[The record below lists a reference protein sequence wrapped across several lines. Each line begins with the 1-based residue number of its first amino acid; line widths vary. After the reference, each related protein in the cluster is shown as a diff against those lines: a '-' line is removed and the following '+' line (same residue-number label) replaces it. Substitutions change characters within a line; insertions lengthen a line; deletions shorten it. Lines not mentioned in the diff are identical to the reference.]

1 MVKTIKIE
9 NFKSIQSLEIELGR
23 VNVFIGENG
32 CGKTNILEA
41 ITMGSAAAANK
52 LDNEFLANRGIR
64 VTEPKYMKSG
74 FEKENEEKDIFV
86 YFKNDGKI
94 VDFILFNQK
103 ISGKWLDKTQENWEK
118 IAKIITENVL
128 LGNHLKSLNDNLKPF
143 NFQFPFNTGNL
154 VEISELI
161 NLYLGKSGLK
171 DQKEFSLEQ
180 LIQIM
185 TPLMEE
191 QLIDLFMLII
201 KEMNLDSFQ
210 IFTPENYILRKY
222 ESDSLTE
229 NLGVNGEGLLKMLEK
244 LYKENKLDEIKEN
257 LALID
262 WFDDFE
268 IVNDAFRGSYL
279 RIKDQF
285 LNEEMTYS
293 SFKSVNEG
301 FLFLLFYFTLFI
313 SEYTPKFFAIDNIDN
328 ALNPRLCQ
336 KLIEVLVKL
345 AKKHDK
351 QVIMTTHNPSILDG
365 LNLNDDEQR
374 LFAIYRNADGHTK
387 ARRILKP
394 EVPNGVEPARMSE
407 LFLRGAIGGVPKN
420 F

>member
-1 MVKTIKIE
+1 MVKAIKIE
-9 NFKSIQSLEIELGR
+9 NFKSVQNLEIELGR
-23 VNVFIGENG
+23 VNIFIGENG

-74 FEKENEEKDIFV
+74 FEKENEEKDIIIKFFSNHV
-86 YFKNDGKI
+86 LETDNETKYLEELNS
-94 VDFILFNQK
+94 VSYSLTNFN
-103 ISGKWLDKTQENWEK
+103 SSWLDNTIIDIFAPK
-118 IAKIITENVL
+118 IDIKKLRI
-128 LGNHLKSLNDNLKPF
+128 DNFL
-143 NFQFPFNTGNL
+143 
-154 VEISELI
+154 S
-161 NLYLGKSGLK
+161 
-171 DQKEFSLEQ
+171 
-180 LIQIM
+180 
-185 TPLMEE
+185 
-191 QLIDLFMLII
+191 
-201 KEMNLDSFQ
+201 
-210 IFTPENYILRKY
+210 FTPENYILRKY
-222 ESDSLTE
+222 ESDSFTE
-229 NLGVNGEGLLKMLEK
+229 NLGINGEGLLRMLEK

-279 RIKDQF
+279 RIKDRF

-301 FLFLLFYFTLFI
+301 FLFLLFYLTLFI
-313 SEYTPKFFAIDNIDN
+313 SDYTPKFFAIDNIDN

-351 QVIMTTHNPSILDG
+351 QVILTTHSPAILDG
-365 LNLNDDEQR
+365 LDLNDPEQK
-374 LFAIYRNADGHTK
+374 LYAIFRNKSGHTK
-387 ARRILKP
+387 AKLVEAPKAINGQ
-394 EVPNGVEPARMSE
+394 VPVRLSE
-407 LFLRGAIGGVPKN
+407 AFLRGYLGGLPKN
-420 F
+420 I

>member
-41 ITMGSAAAANK
+41 ITMGGALAANK

-64 VTEPKYMKSG
+64 VTEPRFMKSG
-74 FEKENEEKDIFV
+74 FEKENEKDIFIYFLSV
-86 YFKNDGKI
+86 VSESDNETGYPGEYYDFDCHLENFKNSKWADIRWGDNNRLDAILERLHAYRDDVSKNLRI
-94 VDFILFNQK
+94 DDFQVFC
-103 ISGKWLDKTQENWEK
+103 
-118 IAKIITENVL
+118 
-128 LGNHLKSLNDNLKPF
+128 
-143 NFQFPFNTGNL
+143 
-154 VEISELI
+154 
-161 NLYLGKSGLK
+161 
-171 DQKEFSLEQ
+171 
-180 LIQIM
+180 
-185 TPLMEE
+185 
-191 QLIDLFMLII
+191 
-201 KEMNLDSFQ
+201 
-210 IFTPENYILRKY
+210 PENYILRKY
-222 ESDSLTE
+222 ESESYIG
-229 NLGVNGEGLLKMLEK
+229 NLGVNGEGLLRMLEK
-244 LYKENKLDEIKEN
+244 LHKENKLDEIKEN

-279 RIKDQF
+279 RIKDRF

-301 FLFLLFYFTLFI
+301 FLFLLFYLTLFI

-328 ALNPRLCQ
+328 ALNPKLGMRLIKVLAELAQ
-336 KLIEVLVKL
+336 KHE
-345 AKKHDK
+345 K
-351 QVIMTTHNPSILDG
+351 QVIMTTHNPAILDG
-365 LNLNDDEQR
+365 LNLNDEEQR

-407 LFLRGAIGGVPKN
+407 LFLRGAIGGIPKN

>member
-64 VTEPKYMKSG
+64 VTEPRYMKSG
-74 FEKENEEKDIFV
+74 FEKENEGKD
-86 YFKNDGKI
+86 
-94 VDFILFNQK
+94 
-103 ISGKWLDKTQENWEK
+103 T
-118 IAKIITENVL
+118 IIEVEQDI
-128 LGNHLKSLNDNLKPF
+128 DNLR
-143 NFQFPFNTGNL
+143 
-154 VEISELI
+154 I
-161 NLYLGKSGLK
+161 
-171 DQKEFSLEQ
+171 
-180 LIQIM
+180 
-185 TPLMEE
+185 
-191 QLIDLFMLII
+191 IDFM
-201 KEMNLDSFQ
+201 SYS
-210 IFTPENYILRKY
+210 PENYILRKY
-222 ESDSLTE
+222 ESDSLIE
-229 NLGVNGEGLLKMLEK
+229 NLGVNGEGLLRMLER

-268 IVNDAFRGSYL
+268 IINDAFRGSYL
-279 RIKDQF
+279 RIKDRF

-301 FLFLLFYFTLFI
+301 FLFLLFYLTLFI
-313 SEYTPKFFAIDNIDN
+313 SNYTPKFFAIDNIDN
-328 ALNPRLCQ
+328 ALNP
-336 KLIEVLVKL
+336 KLGMRLVKVL
-345 AKKHDK
+345 AELAQKHDK
-351 QVIMTTHNPSILDG
+351 QVIMTTHNPAILDG
-365 LNLNDDEQR
+365 LNLNDEEQR

-394 EVPNGVEPARMSE
+394 EIPHGVEPARMSE
-407 LFLRGAIGGVPKN
+407 LFLRGAIGGIPKN

>member
-41 ITMGSAAAANK
+41 ITMGGAAAANK

-64 VTEPKYMKSG
+64 VTEPRYMKSG
-74 FEKENEEKDIFV
+74 FEKEDEGKDIRMIFINNELEEFKLKV
-86 YFKNDGKI
+86 LYNNNLKKYEAQLKMPDQELGKLFIEVHKND
-94 VDFILFNQK
+94 N
-103 ISGKWLDKTQENWEK
+103 
-118 IAKIITENVL
+118 
-128 LGNHLKSLNDNLKPF
+128 SLNDTLMQILANYTA
-143 NFQFPFNTGNL
+143 NFKDNFDNTTHIL
-154 VEISELI
+154 SFI
-161 NLYLGKSGLK
+161 NYC
-171 DQKEFSLEQ
+171 
-180 LIQIM
+180 
-185 TPLMEE
+185 
-191 QLIDLFMLII
+191 
-201 KEMNLDSFQ
+201 
-210 IFTPENYILRKY
+210 PENYILRKY
-222 ESDSLTE
+222 ESESQIE
-229 NLGVNGEGLLKMLEK
+229 NLGINGEGLLRMLEK

-279 RIKDQF
+279 RIKDRF

-301 FLFLLFYFTLFI
+301 FLFLLFYLTLFI
-313 SEYTPKFFAIDNIDN
+313 SDYTPKFFAIDNIDN
-328 ALNPRLCQ
+328 ALNPRLYQ

-351 QVIMTTHNPSILDG
+351 QVIFTTYNPSILDG
-365 LNLNDDEQR
+365 LDLDDPEQK
-374 LFAIYRNADGHTK
+374 LYAIFRNKSGHTK
-387 ARRILKP
+387 AKP
-394 EVPNGVEPARMSE
+394 VEAPKAVNGQIPVRLSE
-407 LFLRGAIGGVPKN
+407 AFLRGYIGGLPKN
-420 F
+420 I

>member
-41 ITMGSAAAANK
+41 ITMGGAAAADK
-52 LDNEFLANRGIR
+52 LDNVFLANRGIR
-64 VTEPKYMKSG
+64 VTEPRYMKSG
-74 FEKENEEKDIFV
+74 FEKENEEKDTIIEIS
-86 YFKNDGKI
+86 NEQEEKI
-94 VDFILFNQK
+94 VITNDWLNKRKIETNVFNKTIVRDLYSGATAHHDLGLEFEGKELNEQFRILIEQRFIY
-103 ISGKWLDKTQENWEK
+103 EK
-118 IAKIITENVL
+118 L
-128 LGNHLKSLNDNLKPF
+128 LDNLK
-143 NFQFPFNTGNL
+143 
-154 VEISELI
+154 I
-161 NLYLGKSGLK
+161 K
-171 DQKEFSLEQ
+171 D
-180 LIQIM
+180 
-185 TPLMEE
+185 
-191 QLIDLFMLII
+191 
-201 KEMNLDSFQ
+201 
-210 IFTPENYILRKY
+210 FTIYSPENYILRKY
-222 ESDSLTE
+222 ESDYFTE
-229 NLGVNGEGLLKMLEK
+229 NLGVNGEGLVRMLKK
-244 LYKENKLDEIKEN
+244 LYSENKLDEIKEN

-279 RIKDQF
+279 RIKDRF

-301 FLFLLFYFTLFI
+301 FLFLLFYLTLFI

-328 ALNPRLCQ
+328 ALNPKLGMRLIKVLAELAQ
-336 KLIEVLVKL
+336 KHE
-345 AKKHDK
+345 K
-351 QVIMTTHNPSILDG
+351 QVIMTTHNPAILDG

-394 EVPNGVEPARMSE
+394 EVPAGVEPARMSE
-407 LFLRGAIGGVPKN
+407 LFLRGAIGGIPKN

>member
-1 MVKTIKIE
+1 MVKTIKME

-52 LDNEFLANRGIR
+52 LDNEFLTNRGIR
-64 VTEPKYMKSG
+64 VTEPRYMKSG
-74 FEKENEEKDIFV
+74 FGKENEEKDI
-86 YFKNDGKI
+86 
-94 VDFILFNQK
+94 ILEFMADYED
-103 ISGKWLDKTQENWEK
+103 I
-118 IAKIITENVL
+118 L
-128 LGNHLKSLNDNLKPF
+128 LGNTYKAVLYSRTTWNNRSSLYDITKNLSEEEIKPF
-143 NFQFPFNTGNL
+143 LTPAIREATL
-154 VEISELI
+154 LYEL
-161 NLYLGKSGLK
+161 NLY
-171 DQKEFSLEQ
+171 D
-180 LIQIM
+180 
-185 TPLMEE
+185 
-191 QLIDLFMLII
+191 
-201 KEMNLDSFQ
+201 
-210 IFTPENYILRKY
+210 FTIYSPENYILRKY
-222 ESDSLTE
+222 ESDSLIE
-229 NLGVNGEGLLKMLEK
+229 NLGVNGEGLLRMLER

-268 IVNDAFRGSYL
+268 IVKDAFRGSYL
-279 RIKDQF
+279 RIKDRF
-285 LNEEMTYS
+285 LNEEITYS

-301 FLFLLFYFTLFI
+301 FLFLLFYLTLFI

-328 ALNPRLCQ
+328 ALNPKLGMRLIKVLAELAQ
-336 KLIEVLVKL
+336 KHE
-345 AKKHDK
+345 K
-351 QVIMTTHNPSILDG
+351 QVIMTTHNPAILDG

-387 ARRILKP
+387 AKRILKP

-407 LFLRGAIGGVPKN
+407 LFLRGAIGGIPKN

>member
-64 VTEPKYMKSG
+64 VTEPRYMKSG
-74 FEKENEEKDIFV
+74 FEKENESNISIKMYLDNDIEFLHTIS
-86 YFKNDGKI
+86 YKNK
-94 VDFILFNQK
+94 NY
-103 ISGKWLDKTQENWEK
+103 SKWESDTSIN
-118 IAKIITENVL
+118 L
-128 LGNHLKSLNDNLKPF
+128 LGEIENLK
-143 NFQFPFNTGNL
+143 
-154 VEISELI
+154 EHEL
-161 NLYLGKSGLK
+161 L
-171 DQKEFSLEQ
+171 DD
-180 LIQIM
+180 
-185 TPLMEE
+185 
-191 QLIDLFMLII
+191 LIDDPIYYSSESVSNFF
-201 KEMNLDSFQ
+201 KYC
-210 IFTPENYILRKY
+210 PEYSILSKY
-222 ESDSLTE
+222 ESDYFTE
-229 NLGVNGEGLLKMLEK
+229 NLGVNGEGLVRMLKK
-244 LYKENKLDEIKEN
+244 LYLENKLDEIKEN

-279 RIKDQF
+279 RIKDRF
-285 LNEEMTYS
+285 LDKEMTYS

-301 FLFLLFYFTLFI
+301 FLFLLFYLTLFI
-313 SEYTPKFFAIDNIDN
+313 SDYTPKFFAIDNIDN

-351 QVIMTTHNPSILDG
+351 QVIFTTHNPSILDG
-365 LNLNDDEQR
+365 LDLDDPEQK
-374 LFAIYRNADGHTK
+374 LYAIFRNKSGHTK
-387 ARRILKP
+387 AKP
-394 EVPNGVEPARMSE
+394 VEAPKAVNGQIPVRLSE
-407 LFLRGAIGGVPKN
+407 AFLRGYIGGLPKN
-420 F
+420 I